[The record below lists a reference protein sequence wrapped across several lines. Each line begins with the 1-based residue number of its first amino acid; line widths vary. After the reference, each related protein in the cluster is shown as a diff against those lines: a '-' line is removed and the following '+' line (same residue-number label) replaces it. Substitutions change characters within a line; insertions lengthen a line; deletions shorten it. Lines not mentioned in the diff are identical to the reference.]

1 MIALDLIKNLGL
13 SLFHRMNKFERYNI
27 CSNLFAVFL
36 YTAIVLSKTNKF
48 TIFAIQYYTVKEI
61 INLLNNLSCFT

>member
-27 CSNLFAVFL
+27 CSNSFAVFFYCFL
-36 YTAIVLSKTNKF
+36 YIKK
-48 TIFAIQYYTVKEI
+48 
-61 INLLNNLSCFT
+61 

>member
-1 MIALDLIKNLGL
+1 MTSEEQHLKQ
-13 SLFHRMNKFERYNI
+13 FI
-27 CSNLFAVFL
+27 CCFFL

>member
-27 CSNLFAVFL
+27 CSNSFAVF
-36 YTAIVLSKTNKF
+36 Y
-48 TIFAIQYYTVKEI
+48 IQQ
-61 INLLNNLSCFT
+61 